1 MTPAYSDHAR
11 HLRAVLEKAVDL
23 SVLNFESTVLIATCQ
38 CSVKQAQHL
47 QPARETSVP
56 SSYSTLGISTSP
68 HEQSSRQGPTQRSF
82 RSLSAFVA
90 PESQLVLTAVV
101 SVVVVYVAVATTV
114 ATAAAQSEVTFVVR
128 ARGTGSVPSVAV
140 VASAVVAA
148 TVAVAEVFAESVASW
163 HRPAA
168 AARQFDELAMSS
180 PRSASVSAT
189 PVAGQLTV
197 AGRS

>member
-1 MTPAYSDHAR
+1 M
-11 HLRAVLEKAVDL
+11 
-23 SVLNFESTVLIATCQ
+23 
-38 CSVKQAQHL
+38 
-47 QPARETSVP
+47 
-56 SSYSTLGISTSP
+56 
-68 HEQSSRQGPTQRSF
+68 
-82 RSLSAFVA
+82 A

-140 VASAVVAA
+140 VASVVVAAA